1 MNEFNSTSDT
11 ADKKISE
18 LKNGSC
24 AITQNGA
31 KTDEGQEA
39 GKGCWQAEWRCLM
52 HASGVSEGAGA
63 QNGV

>member
-18 LKNGSC
+18 LKNESC

-31 KTDEGQEA
+31 KTGEGQEA
-39 GKGCWQAEWRCLM
+39 GKGCWQAE
-52 HASGVSEGAGA
+52 
-63 QNGV
+63 